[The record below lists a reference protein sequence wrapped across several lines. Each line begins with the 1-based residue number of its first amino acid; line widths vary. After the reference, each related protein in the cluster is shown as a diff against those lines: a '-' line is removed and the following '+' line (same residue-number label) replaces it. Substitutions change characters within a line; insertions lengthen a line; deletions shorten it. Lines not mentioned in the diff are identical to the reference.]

1 MYILVSH
8 SRQGDISKKMHTLY
22 IPIYLHEKVYT
33 LYIRIN
39 STNIGEAL
47 HPDCIHIFLPAT
59 SGGMPGILGNIHM
72 ISKIRIRGNFKKP
85 GIQRQR

>member
-39 STNIGEAL
+39 STNTGETL
-47 HPDCIHIFLPAT
+47 HSDCIQAFLPARA
-59 SGGMPGILGNIHM
+59 SGGTQRVSGASGNIHTT
-72 ISKIRIRGNFKKP
+72 SRTRT
-85 GIQRQR
+85 